1 MTLPEDTIAAIS
13 TPVGPGGI
21 GIVRMSGPLAIPI
34 ADRIF
39 RATGKKP
46 SAAKG
51 FSLLHGRVIDPEN
64 RGVLDEALLSVMK
77 GPRSY
82 TREDVV
88 EISCHGGMVAVSRLL
103 ELVLSQG
110 ARLAEPGEFTK
121 RAFLNGRI
129 SLTQAEAV
137 LDIIQARTE
146 ESMRIAVSQL
156 QGGLAEKLAAA
167 RESLI
172 SIAALAEAHIDFPE
186 EEIPPADVG
195 RFIQGIARLRQE
207 IEALSST
214 YADARFFRDG
224 LSVAIIG
231 RPNVGK
237 SSLLNRLLLKDRAIV
252 TETPGTTRDVI
263 EDFLNIN
270 GLPVKIMDTAGIRE
284 SDERIE
290 QEGIRR
296 SLQAAED
303 ADFVIVMLD
312 GSSPLV
318 QEDRDLLDRVAA
330 EKAIVAVN
338 KSDLPQRLDLDDASL
353 AGMTCLSI
361 SAATGDGISRLKDV
375 VYSKNLRNWDKE
387 REGVVVTNL
396 RHKTSLDRA
405 ARALERAE
413 RSLSSGRP
421 LELFAIDL
429 RDAIDSIAEI
439 AGAVTAD
446 EILDRIFSRFC
457 IGK

>member
-1 MTLPEDTIAAIS
+1 MTLPEDTIAAVS
-13 TPVGPGGI
+13 TPVGPGSI
-21 GIVRMSGPLAIPI
+21 GIVRMSGPRAISI

-39 RATGKKP
+39 RPTGKKP

-51 FSLLHGRVIDPEN
+51 FSLLHGRVIDPESG
-64 RGVLDEALLSVMK
+64 RVLDEALLSVMK
-77 GPRSY
+77 APRSY

-88 EISCHGGMVAVSRLL
+88 EISCHGGAVAVSRLL

-146 ESMRIAVSQL
+146 EGMRIAVRQL
-156 QGGLAEKLAAA
+156 EGGLAEKLAAA
-167 RESLI
+167 RESLLG
-172 SIAALAEAHIDFPE
+172 IAALAEAHIDFPE
-186 EEIPPADVG
+186 EELPPADSG
-195 RFIQGIARLRQE
+195 RFIRDIARLRQE

-252 TETPGTTRDVI
+252 TEVPGTTRDVI
-263 EDFLNIN
+263 EDCLNIN

-296 SLQAAED
+296 SLQAAQE

-312 GSSPLV
+312 GSSPLG
-318 QEDRDLLDRVAA
+318 QEDRDLLGRMSAA
-330 EKAIVAVN
+330 KAIVALN
-338 KSDLPQRLDLDDASL
+338 KSDLPQRLDPDDAAL
-353 AGMTCLSI
+353 AGMTRLSV
-361 SAATGDGISRLKDV
+361 SAATGDGIDRLKDAI
-375 VYSKNLRNWDKE
+375 YSMNLNNWDKE

-405 ARALERAE
+405 GRALERAE
-413 RSLSSGRP
+413 QSLSSGRP

-439 AGAVTAD
+439 TGAVTAD